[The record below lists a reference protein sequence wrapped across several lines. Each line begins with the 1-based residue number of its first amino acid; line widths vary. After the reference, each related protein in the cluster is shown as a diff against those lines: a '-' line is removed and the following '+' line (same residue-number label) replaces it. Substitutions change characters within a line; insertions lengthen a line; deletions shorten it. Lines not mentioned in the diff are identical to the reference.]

1 MEGIQWNQAIR
12 VSANLPMFAE
22 SLPSSTDPY
31 KTQLTK
37 HFWDVVYCIFSLIVL
52 TV

>member
-1 MEGIQWNQAIR
+1 
-12 VSANLPMFAE
+12 MFAE

-31 KTQLTK
+31 KLAQLTK

-52 TV
+52 TVYK